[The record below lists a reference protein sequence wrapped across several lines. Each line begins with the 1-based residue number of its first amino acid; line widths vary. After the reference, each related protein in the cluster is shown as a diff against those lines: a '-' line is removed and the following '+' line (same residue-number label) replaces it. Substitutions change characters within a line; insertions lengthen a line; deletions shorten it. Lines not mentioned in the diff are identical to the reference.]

1 MLISNGG
8 RRLGAAPSPRGRG
21 STRRLHPTHLLIVT
35 LAACS
40 APGTTAQ
47 DEARATSDRAL
58 QRGDSAKAAHQTGL
72 TPAAPHRKPTTTTT
86 TSPAR
91 GPAPRKSIPG
101 LGKLRYAFPVWGC
114 HTSYAHSHHDY
125 PATDIFAPR
134 ACLFVAVV
142 SGRVDE
148 VTTTDTWSGSSNAG
162 ATRGGL
168 SVSLIGKDGV
178 RYYGSHLAAIAPG
191 TASGTVVQAGQAL
204 GRVGDSGDAR
214 AVGTHVHFGI
224 SWPTQPGQ
232 WWVRRGELY
241 PWPYLDSWR
250 SGQSSSP
257 AAAIQALEAQ
267 RGGELRCIP
276 DC

>member
-1 MLISNGG
+1 M
-8 RRLGAAPSPRGRG
+8 
-21 STRRLHPTHLLIVT
+21 
-35 LAACS
+35 
-40 APGTTAQ
+40 
-47 DEARATSDRAL
+47 
-58 QRGDSAKAAHQTGL
+58 
-72 TPAAPHRKPTTTTT
+72 
-86 TSPAR
+86 
-91 GPAPRKSIPG
+91 
-101 LGKLRYAFPVWGC
+101 
-114 HTSYAHSHHDY
+114 
-125 PATDIFAPR
+125 
-134 ACLFVAVV
+134 AVV

-191 TASGTVVQAGQAL
+191 IASGTVVQAGQAL

-267 RGGELRCIP
+267 RGGEPRCIL

>member
-1 MLISNGG
+1 MRS
-8 RRLGAAPSPRGRG
+8 RSGAA
-21 STRRLHPTHLLIVT
+21 T
-35 LAACS
+35 
-40 APGTTAQ
+40 
-47 DEARATSDRAL
+47 RATD
-58 QRGDSAKAAHQTGL
+58 T
-72 TPAAPHRKPTTTTT
+72 PTTTIRPL
-86 TSPAR
+86 TS
-91 GPAPRKSIPG
+91 
-101 LGKLRYAFPVWGC
+101 LLTV
-114 HTSYAHSHHDY
+114 
-125 PATDIFAPR
+125 R
-134 ACLFVAVV
+134 ACSWRWSRVAW
-142 SGRVDE
+142 DE

-191 TASGTVVQAGQAL
+191 IASGTVVQAGQAL

-267 RGGELRCIP
+267 RGGEPRCIL